1 MDEYGIWSGN
11 QSVHSLIASAFLRY
25 ANQPSHKRYGLD
37 AKGLSQTH
45 LNLTRSLIGD
55 TYQYGA
61 LFSYSGS
68 PSQVT
73 IRVGISFVSEAQAC
87 QNAET
92 EVGDSTFEEIEAQS
106 KALWNEKLSKVE
118 IDLKGTP
125 ENVTEL
131 IYSSLYRA
139 SLTPVSY
146 FFTP

>member
-1 MDEYGIWSGN
+1 MSTAFGPEISQFIIYS
-11 QSVHSLIASAFLRY
+11 SLSLYIAHKFLD
-25 ANQPSHKRYGLD
+25 RYGLD
-37 AKGLSQTH
+37 AKGLHQTH

-55 TYQYGA
+55 TYQSGA

-68 PSQVT
+68 PSQIT

-92 EVGDSTFEEIEAQS
+92 EVGDSTFEAIEAQS

-131 IYSSLYRA
+131 LYSSLYRA
-139 SLTPVSY
+139 SLTPVSV
-146 FFTP
+146 P